1 MPLKHYK
8 WVYDLRGLDSKEAVE
23 AATGLKLPV
32 RVLTDEVR
40 GCVAWRVHAMFELLT
55 CSVLPGL
62 YRANAR
68 P

>member
-8 WVYDLRGLDSKEAVE
+8 WAYDLRGLDSVEAVE

-32 RVLTDEVR
+32 RILTDEVR
-40 GCVAWRVHAMFELLT
+40 GCVAWREHAGSEHATEF
-55 CSVLPGL
+55 PGL
-62 YRANAR
+62 HDSNAL